1 MVLDKY
7 ELNKF
12 IRQKMNTKADHTADY
27 KALSTITKALMAG
40 ILMFLVIALVIHFL
54 QGGFIEDR
62 NLENIV
68 FSILLLISALVII
81 GARIIYTRRV
91 GSLMQNNQSSREK
104 LDLFKAIT
112 ITHMALC
119 EMPAMLSIAMFIC
132 FGNFLLL
139 LPVAM
144 ALVEMVKKFPTQQ
157 SIDSAVN
164 SGTF

>member
-68 FSILLLISALVII
+68 FSILL
-81 GARIIYTRRV
+81 
-91 GSLMQNNQSSREK
+91 
-104 LDLFKAIT
+104 
-112 ITHMALC
+112 
-119 EMPAMLSIAMFIC
+119 
-132 FGNFLLL
+132 
-139 LPVAM
+139 
-144 ALVEMVKKFPTQQ
+144 
-157 SIDSAVN
+157 
-164 SGTF
+164 